1 MNDKMKLALYIAEY
15 INEEIERGNTQVDK
29 WMVLDALNAYEGG
42 ATEVAAAPDLL
53 EVARQIVLAAE
64 QQEGSIPS
72 DIVSGAYTAILK
84 ATGEA
89 A

>member
-42 ATEVAAAPDLL
+42 ATEVATAPDLL
-53 EVARQIVLAAE
+53 EVLREAVEII
-64 QQEGSIPS
+64 EGTGL
-72 DIVSGAYTAILK
+72 DATTQRTAILK